1 LWQLPTHI
9 TNHFVLPG
17 GYSTVPLKDADKNI
31 DFYLRTQ
38 IPELAPAE
46 LT

>member
-1 LWQLPTHI
+1 
-9 TNHFVLPG
+9 
-17 GYSTVPLKDADKNI
+17 VPLKDADKNI

-46 LT
+46 LS